1 MLSYLQ
7 KHRSLCLL
15 CAFIDTWWNVSQDK
29 LTQVGVV
36 ITWCYWCQ
44 LGTFPLGCKSMW
56 ACSPW
61 KCIVTELAGKYWG
74 HYGPE
79 QLTSLQSTRCLSVQ
93 SFVFRSVW
101 LVLRCWSSK
110 PIKINIKS
118 NCSRLLL
125 DLNYLFKLQERC
137 TQYNSERYKRKYS
150 TAGDT
155 AKINE
160 PLKKNV
166 LVLEVEI
173 KLEWVFFP
181 PFSHTH
187 YKHNPTPHTHT
198 NTKPVWEQGLLQL
211 TSMII
216 IITACAQ
223 ASVW

>member
-1 MLSYLQ
+1 MYSYRAGRKVL
-7 KHRSLCLL
+7 RALWTRTADLASINEVL
-15 CAFIDTWWNVSQDK
+15 I
-29 LTQVGVV
+29 
-36 ITWCYWCQ
+36 
-44 LGTFPLGCKSMW
+44 
-56 ACSPW
+56 SPII
-61 KCIVTELAGKYWG
+61 CF
-74 HYGPE
+74 
-79 QLTSLQSTRCLSVQ
+79 SLSVQ
-93 SFVFRSVW
+93 KYYDAG

-110 PIKINIKS
+110 PIKINIQS

-198 NTKPVWEQGLLQL
+198 NTKPV
-211 TSMII
+211 
-216 IITACAQ
+216 
-223 ASVW
+223 